1 MNTTLDMFGTDR
13 ASRPSGAGVA
23 WWAPDP
29 RAHALGYSQKPLRGS
44 RLPRPPKT
52 NAAPL
57 DGERLIDAGRPVRSK
72 VGRIALAFPDVY
84 ALGMSNLGFH
94 TVYGLVN
101 EQTAFACERAF
112 YPDAAAE
119 PAMKAGKLR
128 PRTVETSTELR
139 HFDAV
144 SFSIPFETNYIYAAK
159 LLHNSGIPLRA
170 ADRTSLPLVFAGGYA
185 VSMNPEP
192 IAEFLDFAVVGE
204 AEGVLEEVLDA
215 MERHLDALRNPG
227 TFASARAEFIEEIA
241 GVRGVYVPE
250 LRARDGAYRVARN
263 YVADLSESRAFSRIV
278 ARRTHFSDTF
288 LIEATRGC
296 VSSCAFCMAGLTT
309 KPYRTVP
316 LARLLENSRAAVG
329 VARQVGIV
337 GASPA
342 DHPRIRD
349 YAEAMLDAGLK
360 ASFSSLRLSAIDDR
374 LLDILV
380 RSGQKTLTI
389 APEVL
394 DETYRRRIDKGFP
407 TNARMREKMAHFFD
421 AGIPTLKLY
430 FMLGFPFE
438 DDEYY
443 ARLADFLSSL
453 SAEFLEG
460 RKGRRRRLEFSLA
473 YFIPKPHTPLA
484 GAPMMP
490 AAKMRA
496 VRRFLRAN
504 AKGRASLSFEGAEAS
519 IVQGYFSRA
528 GREAADVI
536 EWWLDKAID
545 RQTMKAAVAELGL
558 EEKAI
563 APRAKAGQPWDFI
576 DTRPTAT

>member
-1 MNTTLDMFGTDR
+1 M
-13 ASRPSGAGVA
+13 
-23 WWAPDP
+23 
-29 RAHALGYSQKPLRGS
+29 
-44 RLPRPPKT
+44 
-52 NAAPL
+52 
-57 DGERLIDAGRPVRSK
+57 
-72 VGRIALAFPDVY
+72 FPDTY

-94 TVYGLVN
+94 TVYGLIN
-101 EQTAFACERAF
+101 EETAFASERAF
-112 YPDAAAE
+112 YPDAADE
-119 PAMKAGKLR
+119 PALLARKLR
-128 PRTVETSTELR
+128 PRTVETATEVR

-144 SFSIPFETNYIYAAK
+144 SFSIPFETNYIHAAK
-159 LLHNSGIPLRA
+159 LLSASGIPLRA
-170 ADRTSLPLVFAGGYA
+170 ADRMSLPLVFAGGYA

-192 IAEFLDFAVVGE
+192 IADFLDFAIIGE
-204 AEGVLEEVLDA
+204 AEGVLEAVLDA
-215 MERHLDALRNPG
+215 MERRLGALRNAG
-227 TFASARAEFIEEIA
+227 MFASARAEFIGEIA
-241 GVRGVYVPE
+241 HIKGVYVPE
-250 LRARDGAYRVARN
+250 LRARDASYSVARN

-278 ARRTHFSDTF
+278 TRHTHFSDTF

-316 LARLLENSRAAVG
+316 LDRLIANSQAAVG
-329 VARQVGIV
+329 VARQVGVV

-342 DHPRIRD
+342 DHLRIRD

-360 ASFSSLRLSAIDDR
+360 VSFSSLRLSAIDDR

-394 DETYRRRIDKGFP
+394 DETFRRRIDKGFP
-407 TNARMREKMAHFFD
+407 TNARMREKMARFFD
-421 AGIPTLKLY
+421 AGVPTLKLY

-443 ARLADFLSSL
+443 AHLADFLSSL
-453 SAEFLEG
+453 SAEFLDG
-460 RKGRRRRLEFSLA
+460 RKGRGRKLEFSLA

-496 VRRFLRAN
+496 VRRFIRAN

-536 EWWLDKAID
+536 EWWLDKPID
-545 RQTMKAAVAELGL
+545 KPTMKTAIVELGL

-563 APRAKAGQPWDFI
+563 APRSRTGQPWDFI
-576 DTRPTAT
+576 DTRPSAT